1 MKRLRRGKKK
11 GDTWGEESA
20 AAAAEQEAPAG
31 QQGELADDGE
41 DRTGWQTSTAGLSG
55 MTRLARIGAWVLV
68 ASGPLMGI
76 AALAASSG
84 PAQGAPK
91 KTAAVRQASGTGPS
105 GFATLYVTA
114 FLEAGEGTE
123 RSLAP
128 YFSGAVNLT
137 VPPGTRSVTRSAVL
151 GARETAPGYWSVT
164 IAATVTVKDKKGTAG
179 PAAVQYYR
187 VGVQALG
194 PENAGGTSSS
204 GDALVGYT
212 ATSLPAQVAAPE
224 ALKPGALG
232 YGTSRGSSTSDPA
245 TETASGFL
253 GAYLAGSGDL
263 SRYTSPGVRLQP
275 VAPAPYTAVK
285 VTHVDDDSPSAGDQ
299 KVPGDGAKR
308 HLLVSI
314 AATDKDGRAWPLTY
328 ALDLSSRAGR
338 WEVAALADA
347 PVLKPDSQPSAA
359 PATATAAPD
368 SDGASTPTAT
378 PTAASPAAS
387 ALPSPSSS

>member
-11 GDTWGEESA
+11 DDSWAEEPA
-20 AAAAEQEAPAG
+20 TTAEQAAPVKHS
-31 QQGELADDGE
+31 EPVDDGE

-55 MTRLARIGAWVLV
+55 MTRLARIAAWALV

-76 AALAASSG
+76 AALAASSS
-84 PAQGAPK
+84 PAQGAQK
-91 KTAAVRQASGTGPS
+91 KAPAVRQASGTGPS

-128 YFSGAVNLT
+128 YYSGSVALAI
-137 VPPGTRSVTRSAVL
+137 PPGTRTVTRSAVL
-151 GARETAPGYWSVT
+151 GAHETAPGYWSVT

-179 PAAVQYYR
+179 PASVQYYR

-194 PENAGGTSSS
+194 PENAGGASSS
-204 GDALVGYT
+204 DDAAVGYI

-245 TETASGFL
+245 TDTASGFL
-253 GAYLAGSGDL
+253 NAYLAGNGDL
-263 SRYTSPGVRLQP
+263 SRYTSPGVHLQP

-285 VTHVDDDSPSAGDQ
+285 VTHVDDDSTSAGDQ

-314 AATDKDGRAWPLTY
+314 AATDKEGRAWPLTY
-328 ALDLSSRAGR
+328 ALELSSRAGR

-347 PVLKPDSQPSAA
+347 PVLKPDSKPSTA

-368 SDGASTPTAT
+368 SDGASTPTPAAT
-378 PTAASPAAS
+378 PSAAS
-387 ALPSPSSS
+387 ASPSPSSS